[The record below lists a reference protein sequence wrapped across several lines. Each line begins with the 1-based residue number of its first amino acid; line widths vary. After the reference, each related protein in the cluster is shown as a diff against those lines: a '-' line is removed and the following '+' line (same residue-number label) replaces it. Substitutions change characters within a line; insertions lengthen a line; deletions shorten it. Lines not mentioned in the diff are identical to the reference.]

1 MRLKA
6 EVCKPTRR
14 MKEEEREMGL
24 SEEMRVWLSVQIA
37 GVIIKLAEQRE
48 NFRQN
53 SEMHQNSLY
62 VMGTVSSQKLFL
74 ASLGTGYFRKQLSN
88 VQPKITV
95 V

>member
-37 GVIIKLAEQRE
+37 GVIMKLAEQRE

-62 VMGTVSSQKLFL
+62 VMGTVCSQKLFL

-88 VQPKITV
+88 MQPKITV